1 MEDAVLK
8 YATAQ
13 LLTKIEDNGKEHYF
27 FFALKDLRLNIVLTK
42 LR

>member
-13 LLTKIEDNGKEHYF
+13 LLTKIEDNGFEHYF
-27 FFALKDLRLNIVLTK
+27 SLHLKDLLRNIVLIRV
-42 LR
+42 L